1 MSESMPH
8 RLASHESLWLRAEGL
23 IDSQRLV
30 AIAALGLCHALAQG
44 AVTPT
49 YACHQLF
56 GPALLSRLATLKAH
70 PELRHAIHLASEFE
84 DVADVAPAK
93 LASAIAEVQGILLG
107 FLLTLAPS
115 EAAVEKWLVPLPD
128 HQA

>member
-1 MSESMPH
+1 MNEPTPPRLMSQEN
-8 RLASHESLWLRAEGL
+8 LWLRAEGL
-23 IDSQRLV
+23 VDSQRLV
-30 AIAALGLCHALAQG
+30 AISALGMCHALVQG
-44 AVTPT
+44 AVTPA

-93 LASAIAEVQGILLG
+93 LASAISEVQGKLLSV
-107 FLLTLAPS
+107 LLALAPLES
-115 EAAVEKWLVPLPD
+115 TEEKWLVPLPD
-128 HQA
+128 QQA